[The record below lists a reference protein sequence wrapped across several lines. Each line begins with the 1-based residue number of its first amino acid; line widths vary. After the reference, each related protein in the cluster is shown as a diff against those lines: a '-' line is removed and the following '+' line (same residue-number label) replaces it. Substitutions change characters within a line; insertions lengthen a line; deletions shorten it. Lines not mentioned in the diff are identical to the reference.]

1 MTSESPPSHNPAGH
15 SGLLAN
21 ALALLNAVADF
32 SESRLALA
40 ARESKSAG
48 LQILILLGSLLLA
61 GVLCVMGYV
70 FLIVGAIAGLAH
82 LAGTSWPWIALI
94 VGLVHFIIALVFLLV
109 ARSRIS
115 KPMFRDTVDELKKDR
130 EWLRNLNQSTS

>member
-15 SGLLAN
+15 SGLLEN
-21 ALALLNAVADF
+21 ALALLTAVADF
-32 SESRLALA
+32 FESRLALA

-82 LAGTSWPWIALI
+82 LAGTSWPWITLI
-94 VGLVHFIIALVFLLV
+94 VALVHFIIALVFLLV

-130 EWLRNLNQSTS
+130 QWLRNLNQSTN

>member
-1 MTSESPPSHNPAGH
+1 M
-15 SGLLAN
+15 LAN
-21 ALALLNAVADF
+21 ALALLTAVVAF
-32 SESRLALA
+32 FESRLALA

-48 LQILILLGSLLLA
+48 LQILILLGSVFFA
-61 GVLCVMGYV
+61 GVLCVMGYI
-70 FLIVGAIAGLAH
+70 FLIVSAIAGLAH